1 MATATQV
8 SIVGLLRDPS
18 FHTAKCCA
26 HVIIMYI
33 RLLFQSLWHNFF
45 LKRVIIAPVRVAFMI
60 NVRRCLTQWGYS
72 MGSAKSNQN
81 AKKWQPF

>member
-60 NVRRCLTQWGYS
+60 NVRRCLTQYGFREVKTKREE
-72 MGSAKSNQN
+72 MATILN
-81 AKKWQPF
+81 